1 MNPSR
6 ATPTPYPAERRLR
19 ILLVEDYADAGESQA
34 MLLRRAGFDV
44 TVAMDGPSACAAARD
59 QPPDVLLAD
68 LALPGMDG
76 YQVAKLVCERCP
88 VKPLVMA
95 ITGFGQEADR
105 RRSRDEGFA
114 YHFVKPVDPPEL
126 IAVLREHAR
135 SLAAVGAATA
145 GSSWA

>member
-1 MNPSR
+1 MNPSCS
-6 ATPTPYPAERRLR
+6 TPTPNPAERRLR
-19 ILLVEDYADAGESQA
+19 VLLVEDYADAGESQA
-34 MLLRRAGFDV
+34 MLLRRSGFDV
-44 TVAMDGPSACAAARD
+44 AVAMDGPSACAAARD

-68 LALPGMDG
+68 LALPEMDG
-76 YQVAKLVCERCP
+76 YQVAKLVCGLCP
-88 VKPLVMA
+88 VKPLVIA
-95 ITGFGQEADR
+95 LTGFGQEADR

-135 SLAAVGAATA
+135 SLFAIGPNTA